1 MYNAKVLGF
10 GGHSSFTLSVLTF
23 MNQMREYVDA
33 QAPSATSVWVC
44 FFPPVFKLKMD
55 YFGKLQISKTG
66 KIYIQVFTL
75 IIKVEY

>member
-1 MYNAKVLGF
+1 
-10 GGHSSFTLSVLTF
+10 
-23 MNQMREYVDA
+23 MREYVDA